1 MSLMQVIRDRAK
13 GWLAWT
19 VVGLI
24 SIPFALWGI
33 QSYFN
38 PNPQITV
45 AKVNDRE
52 VDLREFQRAYQQER
66 RRLRSLF
73 GNSFDIGALDEGRL
87 RRQTLQRVIEEE
99 LVIQAARER
108 GLTITEAQLAERI
121 QSLDVFRENGAFSR
135 QRYERWLQT
144 QGFTSSGFEQ
154 ELRRSLLAG
163 QIYTA
168 VAGTSFV
175 TPRELNEMLRL
186 VGQKRV
192 FSRLTIPTAR
202 FSDLEVSERAVREY
216 YAEHESRFVTPE
228 RVSVRYLELSRERI
242 AAGINPDE
250 QELRSYYEARKANFI
265 VPEQRRASHILITL
279 DEDAG
284 EEAVAGARSKL
295 RELKRRI
302 EQGGD
307 FAALAREHSQDPGS
321 ARQGGDLGFFS
332 RGSMAEPFEEAVF
345 SMQPG
350 QVSQLVRTR
359 FGLHLI
365 KLTDVQPARAQ
376 SFGEARAEVL
386 GEYRR
391 EQAEST
397 FFEQAERLANLTFEH
412 PDTLTVA
419 AEALDLEIEETAAFS
434 RAGAEEG
441 IAGEPQVVEAA
452 FSPEVLEDRYNSEVL
467 EIGDDRLVVL
477 RVDEHE
483 PSRAQTLDE
492 VREEI
497 VSALRDEAARNEA
510 AALGRELL
518 AALREGADP
527 RSAAAAHEL
536 EWEDRSQVTRETDGP
551 PQEMVRALFAMP
563 RPGPNE
569 TVYDGLALSSGD
581 FVVLGLH
588 EVENGRP
595 EEMGDERRRA
605 VRSALL
611 RDHGQRAYDT
621 FVQALRERADIV
633 VHDEN
638 I

>member
-1 MSLMQVIRDRAK
+1 MSLMQGIRDNAK
-13 GWLAWT
+13 GWLAWI

-33 QSYFN
+33 QSYFD
-38 PNPQITV
+38 PNPQVTV
-45 AKVNDRE
+45 ARINDTE
-52 VDLREFQRAYQQER
+52 VDLRAFQRAYQEER
-66 RRLRSLF
+66 RRLQTLL
-73 GNSFDIGALDEGRL
+73 GDSFDIGALDEGRL

-99 LVIQAARER
+99 LVVQAARER

-135 QRYERWLQT
+135 QRYEQWLQT
-144 QGFTSSGFEQ
+144 QGFSPSGFEQ

-163 QIYTA
+163 QLYTA

-175 TPRELNEMLRL
+175 TPRELDEMLKL
-186 VGQKRV
+186 VGQKRT
-192 FSRLTIPTAR
+192 FSRLTIPAER
-202 FSDLEVSERAVREY
+202 FSDIEVSEDAVREY

-228 RVSVRYLELSRERI
+228 RVSIRYLELSRESI

-250 QELRSYYEARKANFI
+250 QELRSYYEARKANFA
-265 VPEQRRASHILITL
+265 VPEQRRASHILIEL

-284 EEAVAGARSKL
+284 EEAVAEARSTL
-295 RELKRRI
+295 QELKQQI

-321 ARQGGDLGFFS
+321 ARQGGDLGFFG

-350 QVSQLVRTR
+350 EISEPVRTR

-365 KLTDVQPARAQ
+365 KLTEVQPSGAQ
-376 SFGEARAEVL
+376 SFEEAKPEVVR
-386 GEYRR
+386 EYRR

-397 FFEQAERLANLTFEH
+397 FFEQAERLANLAFEH
-412 PDTLTVA
+412 PNTLTVA
-419 AEALDLEIEETAAFS
+419 AESLGLEVKETEPFS

-441 IAGEPQVVEAA
+441 IASEPQVVEAA

-467 EIGDDRLVVL
+467 EIGADRLVVL
-477 RVDEHE
+477 RVGEHE
-483 PSRAQTLDE
+483 PSRPQALDE
-492 VREEI
+492 VRDEI
-497 VSALRDEAARNEA
+497 VSALRSEAAREEA

-518 AALREGADP
+518 AALRDGADP
-527 RSAAAAHEL
+527 GAVAGAHEL
-536 EWEDRSQVTRETDGP
+536 AWDERAEVTRDSGALPRQLT
-551 PQEMVRALFAMP
+551 RALFATP
-563 RPGPNE
+563 RPEPNQ
-569 TVYDGLALSSGD
+569 TRYDGLALSSGD
-581 FVVLGLH
+581 FVVLALH
-588 EVENGRP
+588 EVQDGRP
-595 EEMGDERRRA
+595 EEFDDERRQA
-605 VRSALL
+605 VRRALL
-611 RDHGQRAYDT
+611 RDHGQLAYDT
-621 FVQALRERADIV
+621 FVQALRQQAEIV